1 MTFLPEILL
10 FILMMGIMIAGSI
23 WKKLPMS
30 LVLII
35 AAVAGALCAGL
46 GLPMRAMIE
55 GTQQFFQLSEL
66 SLYDNEIA
74 DADELKMAEVTISG
88 RGVFRVAIV
97 KGKGSGML
105 TLYLQPRRG

>member
-1 MTFLPEILL
+1 MFAERIPKTC
-10 FILMMGIMIAGSI
+10 
-23 WKKLPMS
+23 S
-30 LVLII
+30 LQGVFDVGG
-35 AAVAGALCAGL
+35 AV
-46 GLPMRAMIE
+46 
-55 GTQQFFQLSEL
+55 
-66 SLYDNEIA
+66 A